1 MFTPQSY
8 LFKTLLPDVISKYEN
23 NNALGFVGEE
33 AITYQ
38 QMGKGIDAVIAYLE
52 DLGVKSG
59 DRVIIYSQNMPNWGI
74 VYFATQ
80 YMGVVVVP
88 VLPDFNAFEL
98 ENIIKHSEAKAIF
111 ISKSLDFK
119 FAKLDNNIIE
129 LVIRIDDFDLL
140 QGNEENIHYD
150 ENKKPKATYSPKDN
164 EMSVLLY
171 TSGTTG
177 TPKGVMLS
185 QRNLITNIHQAN
197 QVQEILETDRFLS
210 ILPLS
215 HTYEN
220 TIGFLL
226 PIMNGASITYLRR
239 PPTSSVLLPAINKVK
254 PTLMLTVPMII
265 EKIYKESILKQIN
278 KKTITRKLYQFRP
291 TQKILHRMAGKKL
304 YETFGGQL
312 KFFGI
317 GGAKLDAQVERFL
330 IDANFPFAIGYGLTE
345 TSPLVAGC
353 AVGKGKYQAI
363 GPKVINCEVI
373 IDSPNPKTG
382 EGEIWVRGDNVML
395 GYYKNEEITK
405 EVLTDDGWFK
415 TGDLGYFDKKGILTH
430 KGRLKNMIVGPN
442 GENIYP
448 EEIESLINKFQFVEE
463 SLVIE
468 DKNRLVAL
476 VHFNMEE
483 LEQKIQEMTSDASIK
498 IEDKVA
504 ELREELKEY
513 INSKVS
519 NSSKLQDIIDYVEPF
534 KKTAT
539 KKIKRYLYKSEDE
552 EEANDNLNKV

>member
-1 MFTPQSY
+1 MFKPQSY
-8 LFKTLLPDVISKYEN
+8 LFKNLIPEVISKYGD
-23 NNALGFVGEE
+23 NNALGFIDEE
-33 AITYQ
+33 FTTYT
-38 QMGKGIDAVIAYLE
+38 QMGKRIDAVMAYME
-52 DLGVKSG
+52 ALGIQPG
-59 DRVIIYSQNMPNWGI
+59 DRVILYGQNMPNWGI
-74 VYFATQ
+74 VYLATQ
-80 YMGVVVVP
+80 CMGVVVVP

-98 ENIIKHSEAKAIF
+98 GNIIEHSEAKAIF

-119 FAKLDNNIIE
+119 FDKLEKDDIE
-129 LVIRIDDFDLL
+129 LVIRLDDFDLL
-140 QGNEENIHYD
+140 KGQEASPLFD
-150 ENKKPKATYSPKDN
+150 ENKQPTGTYLPN
-164 EMSVLLY
+164 EDVMSVLLY

-185 QRNLITNIHQAN
+185 QRNLITNIYQCN
-197 QVQEILETDRFLS
+197 QVQEILESDRFLS
-210 ILPLS
+210 VLPLS

-239 PPTSSVLLPAINKVK
+239 PPTGPVLLPALKKVK

-265 EKIYKESILKQIN
+265 EKVYKGSILKTIN
-278 KKTITRKLYQFRP
+278 SKPITRFLYKFRP
-291 TQKILHRMAGKKL
+291 TQKLLNQVAGKKL

-317 GGAKLDAQVERFL
+317 GGAKLDGQVERFL
-330 IDANFPFAIGYGLTE
+330 IDAKFPYAIGYGLTE

-353 AVGKGKYQAI
+353 SPGKGKYQAI
-363 GPKVINCEVI
+363 GPKVVDSEVI
-373 IDSPNPKTG
+373 IHNPKPQTG
-382 EGEIWVRGDNVML
+382 EGEIWVRGNHVML

-415 TGDLGYFDKKGILTH
+415 TGDLGSFDKNGILTH
-430 KGRLKNMIVGPN
+430 KGRLKSMIVGAS

-448 EEIESLINKFQFVEE
+448 EEIESLINKFEYVEE
-463 SLVIE
+463 SIVIE
-468 DKNRLVAL
+468 EKGRLVAL

-483 LEQKIQEMTSDASIK
+483 LEQRLKEVTSDASIK
-498 IEDKVA
+498 IEDKIA
-504 ELREELKEY
+504 ELRADLLEY

-519 NSSKLQDIIDYVEPF
+519 NSSKLKDIINYVEPF

-539 KKIKRYLYKSEDE
+539 NKIKRYLYMSENKS
-552 EEANDNLNKV
+552 K

>member
-8 LFKTLLPDVISKYEN
+8 LFKNIIPEVVSKYGN

-33 AITYQ
+33 FISYS
-38 QMGKGIDAVIAYLE
+38 QMGTRIDDVMAYMEALGIE
-52 DLGVKSG
+52 PG

-80 YMGVVVVP
+80 LMGVVVVP

-98 ENIIKHSEAKAIF
+98 GNIIEHSETKAIF
-111 ISKSLDFK
+111 ISESLDFK
-119 FAKLDNNIIE
+119 LAKVENVDVD
-129 LVIRIDDFDLL
+129 LVIRLDDFTLL
-140 QGNEENIHYD
+140 KAKDTSVRFD
-150 ENKKPKATYSPKDN
+150 ENMQHQKSYSPNED

-185 QRNLITNIHQAN
+185 QRNLITNIYQCN
-197 QVQEILETDRFLS
+197 NVQEILPTDRFLS
-210 ILPLS
+210 VLPLS

-226 PIMNGASITYLRR
+226 AIVNGASISYLRR
-239 PPTSSVLLPAINKVK
+239 PPTGSVLLPALEKVK
-254 PTLMLTVPMII
+254 PTMMLTVPLII
-265 EKIYKESILKQIN
+265 ERVYKGNILRKINRKS
-278 KKTITRKLYQFRP
+278 ITRNLYKFRP
-291 TQKILHRMAGKKL
+291 TQKLLNKVAGKKL

-330 IDANFPFAIGYGLTE
+330 IDADFPFAIGYGLTE

-353 AVGKGKYQAI
+353 APRKGKFQAI
-363 GPKVINCEVI
+363 GPKVIDSEI
-373 IDSPNPKTG
+373 IIHNPNPETG
-382 EGEIWVRGDNVML
+382 EGEIWFRGDNVML
-395 GYYKNEEITK
+395 GYYKNEEMTK

-415 TGDLGYFDKKGILTH
+415 TGDLGSFDKNGILTH
-430 KGRLKNMIVGPN
+430 KGRLKSMIVGPS

-448 EEIESLINKFQFVEE
+448 EEIESLINKFEFVEE

-468 DKNRLVAL
+468 DKGGLVAL

-483 LEQKIQEMTSDASIK
+483 LEQKVKEMTSDASIK
-498 IEDKVA
+498 IEDKVV
-504 ELREELKEY
+504 ELKADLLEY
-513 INSKVS
+513 INSKV
-519 NSSKLQDIIDYVEPF
+519 NKSSKLQDIIDYVEPF

-539 KKIKRYLYKSEDE
+539 NKIKRYLYNAENVK
-552 EEANDNLNKV
+552 K

>member
-8 LFKTLLPDVISKYEN
+8 LFKNIIPDVVSKYGD

-33 AITYQ
+33 FISYT
-38 QMGKGIDAVIAYLE
+38 QMGKRIDAVMAYME
-52 DLGVKSG
+52 SLGIKPG
-59 DRVIIYSQNMPNWGI
+59 DRVILYSQNMPNWGI

-80 YMGVVVVP
+80 CMGVVVVP
-88 VLPDFNAFEL
+88 VLPDFNAYEL
-98 ENIIKHSEAKAIF
+98 GNIIEHSGAKAVF

-119 FAKLDNNIIE
+119 LAKVENVDIGIVVRL
-129 LVIRIDDFDLL
+129 DDFTLL
-140 QGNEENIHYD
+140 QGPDVSVLYNVDKQPTGTYAPNED
-150 ENKKPKATYSPKDN
+150 

-185 QRNLITNIHQAN
+185 QRNLITNIYQSN
-197 QVQEILETDRFLS
+197 YVQEILESDRFLS
-210 ILPLS
+210 VLPLS

-226 PIMNGASITYLRR
+226 PIVNGASITYLRR
-239 PPTSSVLLPAINKVK
+239 PPTGSVLLPALEKVK
-254 PTLMLTVPMII
+254 PTVMLTVPLII
-265 EKIYKESILKQIN
+265 ERVYKASILRKIN
-278 KKTITRKLYQFRP
+278 RKSITRNLYKFRP
-291 TQKILHRMAGKKL
+291 TQIILNRVAGKKL

-317 GGAKLDAQVERFL
+317 GGAKLDGQVERFL
-330 IDANFPFAIGYGLTE
+330 IDAKFPFAVGYGLTE
-345 TSPLVAGC
+345 TSPLIAGS
-353 AVGKGKYQAI
+353 APGKGKYQAI
-363 GPKVINCEVI
+363 GPKVIDSEMI
-373 IDSPNPKTG
+373 IHNPNPETG
-382 EGEIWVRGDNVML
+382 EGEIWYRGDNLML

-415 TGDLGYFDKKGILTH
+415 TGDLGSFDKDGILTH
-430 KGRLKNMIVGPN
+430 KGRLKSMIVGPS

-448 EEIESLINKFQFVEE
+448 EEIESLINKFEYVEE
-463 SLVIE
+463 SIVIE
-468 DKNRLVAL
+468 DKGALVAL

-483 LEQKIQEMTSDASIK
+483 LEQRLKEMTSDASVK

-504 ELREELKEY
+504 ELKADLLEY
-513 INSKVS
+513 INSKV
-519 NSSKLQDIIDYVEPF
+519 NKSSKLQDIIDYVEPF

-539 KKIKRYLYKSEDE
+539 NKIKRYLYKAEDVR
-552 EEANDNLNKV
+552 K